1 MGNKSSSKNNKG
13 LDSKDKDDD
22 DTEGFFLEDWEI
34 LTDISKLKEFSSKKK
49 INNISLNNELLI
61 SQVNTDPFK
70 DYEEI
75 KSIGSG
81 SFAKV
86 LLVRNKITGKTR
98 AMKII
103 KKKNLLS
110 NSSQGSTDL
119 EILNEINILKQI
131 DHPNVIKYYQQLN
144 IVTK

>member
-110 NSSQGSTDL
+110 N
-119 EILNEINILKQI
+119 
-131 DHPNVIKYYQQLN
+131 
-144 IVTK
+144 